1 MLVERAYCAE
11 IFLREGH
18 GMTVL
23 ETVADRQAR
32 WSATADAL
40 KATIDQARRSVFVLS
55 ILGALAA
62 ALASQMVPGADGQS
76 LGSTPR
82 TWVAIVGVICLA
94 ASTFFS
100 SRLLGGERVAA
111 WVRARAISE
120 GLKREAYK
128 FAAEAAPYDG
138 TDRGKAG
145 ELLDDERAKI
155 EDDGSDLLSLQT
167 TAAGAGSTPR
177 APISHDDYIAR
188 RINSQIEW
196 FDKKAAG
203 YRDKATLLRRVEFG
217 LALAATLITAIAT
230 VTGKTAP
237 LWGVA
242 FDFAALTAVLTTV
255 AAAVLAHVEAS
266 RFDFLVTTYLAT
278 ARRLENRRNR
288 SQEPWSD
295 FVNDCE
301 GILGG
306 ENTSWIA
313 KWTKINPVVK

>member
-1 MLVERAYCAE
+1 MRVGLA
-11 IFLREGH
+11 
-18 GMTVL
+18 MTVL
-23 ETVADRQAR
+23 ETVADRQAK

-76 LGSTPR
+76 PGSNPR

-100 SRLLGGERVAA
+100 ARLLGGEHVAA
-111 WVRARAISE
+111 RVRARAISE

-138 TDRGKAG
+138 TDRVKAG
-145 ELLDDERAKI
+145 GLLDDERAKI
-155 EDDGSDLLSLQT
+155 EDDGSDLLSLQA

-177 APISHDDYIAR
+177 APVSHDDYIAR
-188 RINSQIEW
+188 RINGQIAW

-203 YRDKATLLRRVEFG
+203 YRDAATLLRRVEFG
-217 LALAATLITAIAT
+217 LALAATLITAIAS
-230 VTGKTAP
+230 VIGKTAP
-237 LWGVA
+237 LWGVQ
-242 FDFAALTAVLTTV
+242 FDFAAFTAVLTTV
-255 AAAVLAHVEAS
+255 AGAVLAHVEAS

-301 GILGG
+301 SILAT

-313 KWTKINPVVK
+313 KWTKMNQVAK

>member
-1 MLVERAYCAE
+1 
-11 IFLREGH
+11 
-18 GMTVL
+18 
-23 ETVADRQAR
+23 
-32 WSATADAL
+32 
-40 KATIDQARRSVFVLS
+40 
-55 ILGALAA
+55 
-62 ALASQMVPGADGQS
+62 MVPADGQS
-76 LGSTPR
+76 PGSNPR

-100 SRLLGGERVAA
+100 SRLLGGEHVAA

-138 TDRGKAG
+138 TDRVTAG
-145 ELLDDERAKI
+145 ELLNNESEKI
-155 EDDGSDLLSLQT
+155 EDDGSDLLSLQA

-177 APISHDDYIAR
+177 APVSHDDYIAR
-188 RINSQIEW
+188 RINGQIAW
-196 FDKKAAG
+196 FDKKAAS
-203 YRDKATLLRRVEFG
+203 YRDAATLLRRAEFG
-217 LALAATLITAIAT
+217 LALAATLITAIAS
-230 VTGKTAP
+230 VIGKTAP
-237 LWGVA
+237 LWGVQ
-242 FDFAALTAVLTTV
+242 FDFAAFTAVLTTI
-255 AAAVLAHVEAS
+255 AGAVLAHVEAS

-301 GILGG
+301 SILAT

-313 KWTKINPVVK
+313 KWTKMNQVAK

>member
-1 MLVERAYCAE
+1 
-11 IFLREGH
+11 
-18 GMTVL
+18 MTVL

-62 ALASQMVPGADGQS
+62 ALASQMLPGADGQS

-100 SRLLGGERVAA
+100 SRLLGGEHVAA
-111 WVRARAISE
+111 WVRARAIAE

-128 FAAEAAPYDG
+128 FAAAAAPYDG

-155 EDDGSDLLSLQT
+155 EDDGSDLLSLQA

-177 APISHDDYIAR
+177 ADQP
-188 RINSQIEW
+188 
-196 FDKKAAG
+196 
-203 YRDKATLLRRVEFG
+203 
-217 LALAATLITAIAT
+217 
-230 VTGKTAP
+230 
-237 LWGVA
+237 
-242 FDFAALTAVLTTV
+242 
-255 AAAVLAHVEAS
+255 
-266 RFDFLVTTYLAT
+266 
-278 ARRLENRRNR
+278 RRLHRPAN
-288 SQEPWSD
+288 Q
-295 FVNDCE
+295 
-301 GILGG
+301 
-306 ENTSWIA
+306 
-313 KWTKINPVVK
+313 

>member
-1 MLVERAYCAE
+1 
-11 IFLREGH
+11 
-18 GMTVL
+18 MTVL

-62 ALASQMVPGADGQS
+62 ALASQMLPGADGQS

-100 SRLLGGERVAA
+100 SRLLGGEHVAA

-128 FAAEAAPYDG
+128 FAAAAAPYDG

-145 ELLDDERAKI
+145 EVLDDERAKI
-155 EDDGSDLLSLQT
+155 EDDGSDLLSLQA

-188 RINSQIEW
+188 RVDGQIKW
-196 FDKKAAG
+196 FDKKAAS
-203 YRDKATLLRRVEFG
+203 YRESATLLRRVEFG

-301 GILGG
+301 GILAT